1 MSTDSRTV
9 STHKTDY
16 TPAAACFTVITA
28 PQTITKTY
36 AKDAAGQLVSKAA
49 AAVGRSIAERVTV
62 TTAAELAQCI
72 NQLTK
77 NQAIMHGVHDADH
90 VTVYSQKRY
99 NALSDKRGAVT
110 RTKAH
115 TAWPAGG
122 GVLVV
127 DYDPPAGGAGWTL
140 EQLKTEIRH
149 ILPLDAVAHV
159 TGYSSSSY
167 IYDGDVQLQA
177 QRGLRIY
184 ILVTDASDIPRAG
197 QVIFDR
203 LWLAG
208 HGYYALSKSGGMLNR
223 SAIDSSVWQPSRLD
237 FASGAACT
245 APINQRRPAMTASNG
260 DLLDTR
266 RLLPDLSDAER
277 SRLDTLQAAAKHARK
292 PQAERTRGAYIE
304 DRAKQ
309 QLDREG
315 VKNANPERLAAVKQS
330 IAKSLDGGVLHADW
344 LVMLAD
350 RSLVTVADIYADRA
364 KYHGAT
370 AKDPIEHDYNDY
382 HTCAI
387 IYTDRNSVAI
397 VSQAHGKR
405 THTCLN
411 TLHDDKPVFSI
422 ETLKQLRNDAI
433 AADDTDPL
441 DDAEPLPDA
450 ELIPLSD
457 EQHAAN
463 AFRHAM
469 HFIPHVPRRIAV
481 ETVRDTLDEKFSE
494 TVGITTRS
502 LIYSH
507 VLKIVDT
514 RKKAALSRITVSHA
528 MTRRHNAQALDTLS
542 AINTAKIVAEGGV
555 HVIQAATG
563 TGKTQHVI
571 RPIVDHIRRDGQQ
584 VAVIAPARSLVAE
597 LSRRLNLTHYEDVKE
612 NAREMRRGGH
622 AAASEWL
629 EELATCINSIG
640 NKVFEKFFS
649 DLRYILIDEFTQV
662 LAAFASKTTF
672 SGGVK
677 KCFDLLREII
687 SSAELVVV
695 ADANINDDALKF
707 LERCRPA
714 ERFNLYNVQPT
725 DTGKTTIIYAD
736 QAELL
741 DQIAEDVVAHEM
753 RVWVTCDT
761 VAEAK
766 RVHSVLTEHYGV
778 KTKLITVDTKDQ
790 DSRAFLADID
800 LESLNYDVV
809 VSSPKIKSG
818 VSVEHNDVPAGA
830 RRFDYVAG
838 IFSGK
843 TVSSADAYQ
852 MLGRVRYA
860 REYHVFIAEPRMAHA
875 ITVETDTSSRD
886 AMAAIEHDATRSSQ
900 LTRHNAG
907 VNDAYKQDIS
917 AFADRLFYT
926 LLHHRHTITRAEYR
940 AAGGMRSYY
949 ADVKKT
955 IKEQDVAAMIA
966 AEPIDAKE
974 AAELERE
981 LYLDENQVWQLKA
994 FALRRYLNLAHD
1006 AELYL
1011 SLLNL
1016 NMAELRRF
1024 AIINQMPIKSRDH
1037 SSKDLYE
1044 RDFSKALQAI
1054 IDQVSSQLNIRPD
1067 ALYDDAAAVKALDIL
1082 EPHRLKLAVVGFIPA
1097 RFGTRY
1103 YKRGV
1108 SAVKELNQIFTHWGI
1123 HCGRCDNPSLQK
1135 LRIIA
1140 PANLLDATSTDLTDL
1155 TSAKVSSISS
1165 MSWRDR
1171 VAAVELHLSG
1181 EMDTDACMF
1190 IEQNSDTCGNI
1201 SLDNVPHVSEKRSKN
1216 VQVFGI
1222 DPSVTLHVNLIR
1234 HGIKFDIPPINDGAQ
1249 HGQRRA

>member
-9 STHKTDY
+9 STHTADY
-16 TPAAACFTVITA
+16 IPAAACFTVITA

-36 AKDAAGQLVSKAA
+36 AKDAAGQLVKKAA

-62 TTAAELAQCI
+62 YSATDLAQCI
-72 NQLTK
+72 NRLSTK
-77 NQAIMHGVHDADH
+77 QAIMHGVHDAKR

-99 NALSDKRGAVT
+99 NALDDKRGAVT
-110 RTKAH
+110 RTKAM
-115 TAWPAGG
+115 TAWPASG
-122 GVLVV
+122 GVLVI
-127 DYDPPAGGAGWTL
+127 DYDPPAGGDGWTL

-159 TGYSSSSY
+159 TGYSSSSF
-167 IYDGDVQLQA
+167 IYDGDLQLQA

-203 LWLAG
+203 LWLGG

-237 FASGAACT
+237 FASGAQCS

-277 SRLDTLQAAAKHARK
+277 SRLDTLQAAARQAIT
-292 PQAERTRGAYIE
+292 PQAERIRGVYIK

-309 QLDREG
+309 QAKRETPQG
-315 VKNANPERLAAVKQS
+315 ANPERLAVIEKQ
-330 IAKSLDGGVLHADW
+330 IERSLDSTFLHADW
-344 LVMLAD
+344 LVMLD
-350 RSLVTVADIYADRA
+350 DGTVVSIAEIYANRA
-364 KYHGAT
+364 KYHCAT

-441 DDAEPLPDA
+441 DDAEPL
-450 ELIPLSD
+450 SD

-463 AFRHAM
+463 AFRYAM
-469 HFIPHVPRRIAV
+469 HLIPHIPRRAAV
-481 ETVRDTLDEKFSE
+481 ETVRDKLDEKFSE

-502 LIYSH
+502 VIYSH
-507 VLKIVDT
+507 VLKIVEA
-514 RKKAALSRITVSHA
+514 RKKAALSRITVSPSI
-528 MTRRHNAQALDTLS
+528 TRRHNAQALDALS
-542 AINTAKIVAEGGV
+542 AINTAEIVAKGGV

-571 RPIVDHIRRDGQQ
+571 KPLVDHIKGDGQQ

-597 LSRRLNLTHYEDVKE
+597 LSRRLNLTHYEDVKDD
-612 NAREMRRGGH
+612 AREMRRTGH
-622 AAASEWL
+622 AAVSVWV

-677 KCFDLLREII
+677 KCFDLLRTII

-778 KTKLITVDTKDQ
+778 KAKLITVDTKDK

-875 ITVETDTSSRD
+875 ISVETDTSSRD
-886 AMAAIEHDATRSSQ
+886 AMAAIEHDATRSSL

-907 VNDAYKQDIS
+907 VIEAYKQDIS

-940 AAGGMRSYY
+940 AAGGMRSDY
-949 ADVKKT
+949 ADVKAAL
-955 IKEQDVAAMIA
+955 KEQDIAALIA

-981 LYLDENQVWQLKA
+981 LYLDESQVWQLKA
-994 FALRRYLNLAHD
+994 FAMRRYLNLPHD
-1006 AELYL
+1006 AVLDECI
-1011 SLLNL
+1011 LNV

-1024 AIINQMPIKSRDH
+1024 AVIQQTPVKSRDY
-1037 SSKDLYE
+1037 SGKDLCE

-1067 ALYDDAAAVKALDIL
+1067 ALYDDAMAVKALDIL

-1108 SAVKELNQIFTHWGI
+1108 SAVKELNQILTHWGI
-1123 HCGRCDNPSLQK
+1123 HCGRCNNPANQK
-1135 LRIIA
+1135 WHIE
-1140 PANLLDATSTDLTDL
+1140 PANLLDATSTDITDL
-1155 TSAKVSSISS
+1155 TSAKVAIISS
-1165 MSWRDR
+1165 VAWRKR
-1171 VAAVELHLSG
+1171 QGQVELHLST

-1190 IEQNSDTCGNI
+1190 FDQKKDTCGSISKDNI
-1201 SLDNVPHVSEKRSKN
+1201 PHVSKKRSKN
-1216 VQVFGI
+1216 DHMLGI
-1222 DPSVTLHVNLIR
+1222 VPPVTLHVNLIR
-1234 HGIKFDIPPINDGAQ
+1234 HGIKFDIPPSNNGNNKPQQAK
-1249 HGQRRA
+1249 R